1 MKLKGN
7 DRAKTVKKL
16 KKGEIDEMKVQKFAD
31 QSVSKAIKIS
41 TSIMHKPMEF
51 SAIQKQL
58 NDDTT
63 SLRITSERNNIK
75 KRSLTFIDPVVDLE
89 NLE

>member
-1 MKLKGN
+1 
-7 DRAKTVKKL
+7 
-16 KKGEIDEMKVQKFAD
+16 
-31 QSVSKAIKIS
+31 
-41 TSIMHKPMEF
+41 MHKPMEF

-75 KRSLTFIDPVVDLE
+75 KRSLTFIDPVADLE